1 MTRSIFRP
9 PFFAL
14 FFAAAIGFL
23 ASPAAAGVRLAL
35 VIGNAKYEAAPVLAN
50 PANDA
55 DDLAQRLRGIGFEV
69 IETHDAT
76 RNAMADAVRQFA
88 DRIHSAE
95 VALFFYAGHGLQ
107 MGGENYLLPVDAK
120 IESEA
125 DVRFNTINLTDIQQE
140 MEGPGRANIIILDA
154 CRNNPFVDKLA
165 HSGRGATSR
174 GLGKVDAMGVGSLIV
189 FSTQPNNVAMDGAG
203 RNSPFMSALLKYV
216 GASGLEVRQM
226 VSKVRGDVLA
236 ATDQKQVPWDN
247 SSLVG
252 DVFLASAPAAPTET
266 VKNDAPVPTQPA
278 KPSAPVVAQT
288 ETQPPAAAAQPRD
301 ADKTATLPAGP
312 AGDCERMAAPAPP
325 FASPDQIKAAGV
337 KDYSAAVEPCQRAND
352 AEPNNPRLQFLLGR
366 AYQFGPK
373 NFLEA
378 VRHYKVAADAA
389 YAPAEDSLG
398 VIFATGKG
406 VVKDPQRAFDLF
418 NKAALAGDP
427 GGMGNLGAMYS
438 NGLFVKADP
447 AQALAWFE
455 KAIEAGNAFSL
466 INVGVAYFNGA
477 GAERDY
483 NVAAQ
488 YFQQAAD
495 MNFGYALKFLA
506 IMYERGLIG
515 KPDPAKAAELRLRA
529 AQVDP
534 SSDDPVVPPPQAAPR
549 PTHAAAH
556 RYVRIYRYRFFGC
569 NWMWC

>member
-1 MTRSIFRP
+1 MTRSISRLI
-9 PFFAL
+9 FFAL
-14 FFAAAIGFL
+14 FVAAAIGCT
-23 ASPAAAGVRLAL
+23 ASSAAAGVKLAL
-35 VIGNAKYEAAPVLAN
+35 VIGNAKYEAAPALAN

-69 IETHDAT
+69 IEAHDAS

-88 DRIHSAE
+88 DRIRSAE

-120 IESEA
+120 IETEA

-154 CRNNPFVDKLA
+154 CRNNPFIDKLA
-165 HSGRGATSR
+165 HSGRGVTSR

-203 RNSPFMSALLKYV
+203 RNSPFMSALLKYI
-216 GASGLEVRQM
+216 GAPGLEVRQM
-226 VSKVRGDVLA
+226 VSKVRGDVLT

-252 DVFLASAPAAPTET
+252 DVFLGGAPAVAQNDSPPPKVESIKPSAPAAAE
-266 VKNDAPVPTQPA
+266 AQPA
-278 KPSAPVVAQT
+278 QNAAPPREAAN
-288 ETQPPAAAAQPRD
+288 PPATGLAA
-301 ADKTATLPAGP
+301 
-312 AGDCERMAAPAPP
+312 DCEKMAAEAPP
-325 FASPDQIKAAGV
+325 FASPDQIKAAAT
-337 KDYSAAVEPCQRAND
+337 KDYTAAVEPCLRASEID
-352 AEPNNPRLQFLLGR
+352 LNNPRLQFLLAR
-366 AYQFGPK
+366 AYYFGPK
-373 NFLEA
+373 NYVEA
-378 VRHYKVAADAA
+378 MRHYKIAADAGFP
-389 YAPAEDSLG
+389 PAEDALG

-406 VVKDPQRAFDLF
+406 VVKDPQRAFDLL

-427 GGMGNLGAMYS
+427 TGMGDLGVMYAS
-438 NGLFVKADP
+438 GFFVKADP
-447 AQALAWFE
+447 AQALAWYE
-455 KAIEAGNAFSL
+455 KAIEAGNAFVL
-466 INVGVAYFNGA
+466 NNIGVAYFNGA

-506 IMYERGLIG
+506 IMYERGLLG
-515 KPDPAKAAELRLRA
+515 KADVAKANDLRLKA

-534 SSDDPVVPPPQAAPR
+534 TSEDPVVPPPQAAPR
-549 PTHAAAH
+549 ATHAATH
-556 RYVRIYRYRFFGC
+556 RVIRVYRYRFFGC
-569 NWMWC
+569 SWVWC